1 LSDVT
6 GNIPTSLAG
15 QARALLSGQRD
26 RIANA
31 ANLASLLFH
40 ELEDVNW
47 VGFYFMRGGELVV
60 GPFQGKPAC
69 VSIPLGSGVCG
80 TAAASREAQLVPES
94 DRCHGPNRE
103 QGSLLHYRVCGNS
116 LLLTELFQ

>member
-31 ANLASLLFH
+31 ANLASLLF
-40 ELEDVNW
+40 
-47 VGFYFMRGGELVV
+47 

-69 VSIPLGSGVCG
+69 VSIPLGKGVCG
-80 TAAASREAQLVPES
+80 TAAASREAQLVPEP

-103 QGSLLHYRVCGNS
+103 QGSLLLYQVCGNS